1 LDDED
6 FYWITHLAM
15 EIATLYADNRIVSVL
30 EGGYNPK
37 SLASGVEAHL
47 KALLG
52 LPFAEVP

>member
-1 LDDED
+1 
-6 FYWITHLAM
+6 M
-15 EIATLYADNRIVSVL
+15 EIATLYADNRVVSVL

-37 SLASGVEAHL
+37 SLASGAEAHL